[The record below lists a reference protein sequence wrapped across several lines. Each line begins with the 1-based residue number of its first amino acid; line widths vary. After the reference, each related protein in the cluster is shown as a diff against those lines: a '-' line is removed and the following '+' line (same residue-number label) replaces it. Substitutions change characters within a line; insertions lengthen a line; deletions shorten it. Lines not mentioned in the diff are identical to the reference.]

1 MRVDGT
7 GVHSIIKGYFSN
19 EETNANTIL
28 GTETF
33 TISISISVT
42 LGDNDYAHNQPKNL
56 SRVRF

>member
-1 MRVDGT
+1 M
-7 GVHSIIKGYFSN
+7 HSIIKGYFSN

-28 GTETF
+28 WAETF
-33 TISISISVT
+33 TISISVT